1 MAAMWALTGNSDI
14 RVEGGAGKTLTK
26 TDVVNDYAKTARVR
40 LEGAANGVPFWV
52 ERRVSRSKLLGLRYG
67 VGDDERTL
75 ADSRLTQA
83 AMDAD
88 LGASV
93 AARIAF
99 HGQHTVG
106 QLLDA
111 NDAAL
116 KAALGELV
124 DADTWQEAKDL
135 SRKRVGEAR
144 KRAAALGADASA
156 RADYVRR
163 IEQRLAAATAASE
176 DWTAQVERNVSRLA
190 REEEVAADALGARA
204 RRGGRRRR
212 RAEGGERAVGRGG
225 GGSRRRGGRRSRVLG
240 PLGSTKRRTSG
251 DVVVRGG
258 RGGDRVRGGGAR
270 GGRRARAQVR
280 ARVAGRGGCGSRRR
294 RAPGASRGWSVRG
307 RLGREVRRRRGK
319 KGRAKPTSTRSQLGT
334 PRFARRA
341 CSP

>member
-1 MAAMWALTGNSDI
+1 MLFRSQNLTLQRGPQRLLEGAELTLHPGHKVGLVGANGAGKTTLVMAAMWALTGNSDL

-67 VGDDERTL
+67 VGDEERTL

-124 DADTWQEAKDL
+124 DAATWQEAKDL
-135 SRKRVGEAR
+135 SRKRVTAAR

-163 IEQRLAAATAASE
+163 IEQRLSAATAA
-176 DWTAQVERNVSRLA
+176 
-190 REEEVAADALGARA
+190 ARA
-204 RRGGRRRR
+204 CPRPPRRPRESDPRGRRG
-212 RAEGGERAVGRGG
+212 RASPRGPP
-225 GGSRRRGGRRSRVLG
+225 S
-240 PLGSTKRRTSG
+240 P
-251 DVVVRGG
+251 
-258 RGGDRVRGGGAR
+258 
-270 GGRRARAQVR
+270 
-280 ARVAGRGGCGSRRR
+280 
-294 RAPGASRGWSVRG
+294 
-307 RLGREVRRRRGK
+307 RLR
-319 KGRAKPTSTRSQLGT
+319 L
-334 PRFARRA
+334 
-341 CSP
+341 

>member
-1 MAAMWALTGNSDI
+1 M
-14 RVEGGAGKTLTK
+14 
-26 TDVVNDYAKTARVR
+26 
-40 LEGAANGVPFWV
+40 
-52 ERRVSRSKLLGLRYG
+52 SRTKLLGLRYG
-67 VGDDERTL
+67 VGDEERTL

-156 RADYVRR
+156 RAD
-163 IEQRLAAATAASE
+163 
-176 DWTAQVERNVSRLA
+176 
-190 REEEVAADALGARA
+190 ADPSAHPE
-204 RRGGRRRR
+204 GRRP
-212 RAEGGERAVGRGG
+212 E
-225 GGSRRRGGRRSRVLG
+225 
-240 PLGSTKRRTSG
+240 
-251 DVVVRGG
+251 
-258 RGGDRVRGGGAR
+258 
-270 GGRRARAQVR
+270 
-280 ARVAGRGGCGSRRR
+280 
-294 RAPGASRGWSVRG
+294 
-307 RLGREVRRRRGK
+307 
-319 KGRAKPTSTRSQLGT
+319 
-334 PRFARRA
+334 
-341 CSP
+341 